1 MKTTQCHSPHSWI
14 FRARYCKCALFS
26 NKQRTTART
35 HGGGPTPTSLAQSR
49 LFFSKQEAVDICPWY
64 FQNTLFTRKTQL
76 LFQSVTFF
84 PAVPTVANYECCKQD
99 RNQIPN
105 YSELIQKRVAIVGEK
120 KKKRSSSILQG
131 DAGVFRSQTILK
143 EGFLE
148 FNGEHLAQAAKSI
161 SLHNIML
168 ARVEQERW
176 LHFNLL
182 HRTFIQI

>member
-35 HGGGPTPTSLAQSR
+35 HGGGSTPTSLAQSR

-120 KKKRSSSILQG
+120 KKKSEVAAYCKAMLESFNPKQYWRKDFWNSMGNIWLKLQNPYLY
-131 DAGVFRSQTILK
+131 I
-143 EGFLE
+143 
-148 FNGEHLAQAAKSI
+148 I
-161 SLHNIML
+161 SC
-168 ARVEQERW
+168 
-176 LHFNLL
+176 
-182 HRTFIQI
+182 